1 MLLSEFSLHQSAIEA
16 SWLLGEKGIKKGPIL
31 NILKPVHSGQTMKKQ
46 EFHPSEF
53 QPGNEKIHT
62 ILGDPVKA

>member
-1 MLLSEFSLHQSAIEA
+1 MED
-16 SWLLGEKGIKKGPIL
+16 SWLLGDKGIKKGPIL
-31 NILKPVHSGQTMKKQ
+31 NILKSVHSCQTAKKP

-62 ILGDPVKA
+62 IPGDPVKT

>member
-1 MLLSEFSLHQSAIEA
+1 MT
-16 SWLLGEKGIKKGPIL
+16 KGIKKGLIL
-31 NILKPVHSGQTMKKQ
+31 NILKSVHSCQTVKKP

-62 ILGDPVKA
+62 IPGDPVKT